1 MRRCLPRIRWTKQTI
16 GLSLF
21 FQLFISCLRKW
32 NTTNFTEPSPPSF
45 PLTCRGFLRGHSC
58 CSALIK
64 MTDDWRLALDRKNI
78 VGTVAIDL
86 SKAFDSICN
95 NLLLAILRAYGVS
108 DTAVKFLCSY
118 LEGRKQ
124 RVKTNGVYSDW
135 SSTYCG
141 VPQGSLLGPFL
152 FNVFINDLN
161 YSVNI
166 SSLRLYADDTTEYY
180 ADTCPA
186 VLEFTLNQELENCP
200 TGSLETTSVTMNS
213 TKTQV
218 MIFQSST
225 NKSQIER
232 RDSLKILGVTLD
244 RNYTLKTYSVKYT
257 RRLQLYEDSS
267 GLCLTTQ

>member
-1 MRRCLPRIRWTKQTI
+1 MNKSNYRPMTI
-16 GLSLF
+16 VSAIPKLLEKVKYD
-21 FQLFISCLRKW
+21 QLYEAFSPIFS
-32 NTTNFTEPSPPSF
+32 TNMS
-45 PLTCRGFLRGHSC
+45 GFLRGHSC

-64 MTDDWRLALDRKNI
+64 MTDDWRLALDQKKI

-86 SKAFDSICN
+86 SKAFDSICH
-95 NLLLAILRAYGVS
+95 NLLLAKFRAYGVS

-166 SSLRLYADDTTEYY
+166 SSLRLYADDTEYY
-180 ADTCPA
+180 
-186 VLEFTLNQELENCP
+186 
-200 TGSLETTSVTMNS
+200 
-213 TKTQV
+213 
-218 MIFQSST
+218 
-225 NKSQIER
+225 
-232 RDSLKILGVTLD
+232 
-244 RNYTLKTYSVKYT
+244 
-257 RRLQLYEDSS
+257 
-267 GLCLTTQ
+267 